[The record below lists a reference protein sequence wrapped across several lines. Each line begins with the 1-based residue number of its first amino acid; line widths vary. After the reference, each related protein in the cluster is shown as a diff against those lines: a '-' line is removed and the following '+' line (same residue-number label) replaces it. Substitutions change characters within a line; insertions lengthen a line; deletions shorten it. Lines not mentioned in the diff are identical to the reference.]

1 MRLISI
7 GKSSS
12 CNIRIS
18 NEYVSSYHA
27 ELILLDNGDI
37 FLVDCGSTNG
47 TFLQGKRIQP
57 NVEVPVRRGDKI
69 EFDQVPLNW
78 GDVPTIPLPDPSKVK
93 GIYGIGKSQRNR
105 YCLPGESVSR
115 YHATFKEMKNGK
127 WFIQDH
133 SRNGTYINGQRIPAN
148 QDYPIKKGDMI
159 VCGSV
164 SCPNPIKGGASVPG
178 WVWGAVAG
186 LAAVVLL
193 VFGLSKANRG
203 GGGGIGVSKMDPNK
217 ATVLVVEHHILKIN
231 FADNPFKAA
240 TGNDLYLGDVTTWS
254 DGTVSYNITTDVSS
268 AHQEWSTGT
277 GFFISDK
284 GHILTNKHIT
294 NAVWAD
300 KHYSEASNMQYWL
313 NIVEKMR
320 EDIAVWVKK
329 RLPMNAS
336 DAEAAAMRMYRS
348 AVELEAVPMGFYI
361 GYSGRNYNLANFDLA
376 IVTELEKAYL
386 VREATNDEVDMA
398 LLQLNNPV
406 TPAFADY
413 FRTKDAIT
421 DFNKLSQKE
430 QYYTIGYPAG
440 VGESFIATNNQMQA
454 SSGLLHLVQNPGEYQ
469 LVFGGDKSIGGKSG
483 SPIFDEKNRLVGILW
498 GSRTRTENTM
508 ATPIKHAKALYPE
521 F

>member
-37 FLVDCGSTNG
+37 FLVDCNSTNG

-78 GDVPTIPLPDPSKVK
+78 GDVPSIPLPDPSKVK

-105 YCLPGESVSR
+105 YCLPGDSVSR

-193 VFGLSKANRG
+193 VFGLSKADLV
-203 GGGGIGVSKMDPNK
+203 GGGIGVSKVDPGK
-217 ATVLVVEHHILKIN
+217 ATVLVVAVQQLKIN
-231 FADNPFKAA
+231 FADNPFKNRTKGAE
-240 TGNDLYLGDVTTWS
+240 LYWSGDGITWS
-254 DGTVSYNITTDVSS
+254 EDEAASFESI
-268 AHQEWSTGT
+268 GT
-277 GFFISDK
+277 GFFISPE
-284 GHILTNKHIT
+284 GHILTNKHVT
-294 NAVWAD
+294 NMVFNKGKIGLEPIISKIESQRAKWA
-300 KHYSEASNMQYWL
+300 
-313 NIVEKMR
+313 R
-320 EDIAVWVKK
+320 DIANWWSE
-329 RLPMNAS
+329 NEA
-336 DAEAAAMRMYRS
+336 DALILYQRMLLS
-348 AVELEAVPMGFYI
+348 SFELEAEPIGFYI
-361 GYSGRNYNLANFDLA
+361 AYAGRNYSFNEM
-376 IVTELEKAYL
+376 IVTEFDKASL
-386 VREATNDEVDMA
+386 IKEASDEHVDMA

-406 TPAFADY
+406 TPVYADY
-413 FRTKDAIT
+413 FKTKNAIT
-421 DFNKLSQKE
+421 DTGKLSKQK
-430 QYYTIGYPAG
+430 QYYTIGFPG
-440 VGESFIATNNQMQA
+440 GFDLTRITKSNKILST
-454 SSGLLHLVQNPGEYQ
+454 SGLLHLVQEPSEYQ
-469 LVFGGDKSIGGKSG
+469 LVFNGDKTVGGQSG

-498 GSRTRTENTM
+498 GGYTGVENTM
-508 ATPIKHAKALYPE
+508 ATPIKHAKVLYPD

>member
-37 FLVDCGSTNG
+37 FLVDCNSTNG

-105 YCLPGESVSR
+105 YCLPGDSVSR

-133 SRNGTYINGQRIPAN
+133 SRNGTFINGQRIPAN

-164 SCPNPIKGGASVPG
+164 SCPNPVKGGGSVPG

-193 VFGLSKANRG
+193 VFGLSKANL
-203 GGGGIGVSKMDPNK
+203 GGGGIGVSKVDPAK
-217 ATVLVVEHHILKIN
+217 ATVIIYENHIYKLN
-231 FADNPFKAA
+231 FTDNPFKAI
-240 TGNDLYLGDVTTWS
+240 TGMDLYLTKDGSSYGISYEPS
-254 DGTVSYNITTDVSS
+254 DAYIDEGS
-268 AHQEWSTGT
+268 GT

-284 GHILTNKHIT
+284 GHILTNRHVT
-294 NAVWAD
+294 NPIWAD
-300 KHYSEASNMQYWL
+300 KHYSSGAQSQEWL
-313 NIVEKMR
+313 NIITQMKGELSHNIARLLRYVDKNISEK
-320 EDIAVWVKK
+320 
-329 RLPMNAS
+329 
-336 DAEAAAMRMYRS
+336 DAEAIEMRIFLS
-348 AVELEAVPMGFYI
+348 PVELESVPVGFYI
-361 GYSGRNYNLANFDLA
+361 GYTGRNYTHPVVEMDRATL
-376 IVTELEKAYL
+376 I
-386 VREATNDEVDMA
+386 REASDDQVDMA

-406 TPAFADY
+406 TPAFANY
-413 FRTKDAIT
+413 FHLKDAIADT
-421 DFNKLSQKE
+421 KKLSKQQ
-430 QYYTIGYPAG
+430 QYYTLGFPAG
-440 VGESFIATNNQMQA
+440 LQESKIATNTQIQA
-454 SSGLLHLVQNPGEYQ
+454 SSGQLHLVQDPGEYQ
-469 LVFGGDKSIGGKSG
+469 LVFNGDKSIGGQSG
-483 SPIFDEKNRLVGILW
+483 SPIFDAKSRLVGILW
-498 GSRTRTENTM
+498 GGRTATQSTL
-508 ATPIKHAKALYPE
+508 ATPIKHAKVLYPD

>member
-12 CNIRIS
+12 CTIRIS

-37 FLVDCGSTNG
+37 FLVDCSSTNG
-47 TFLQGKRIQP
+47 TFVQGKRIQP

-133 SRNGTYINGQRIPAN
+133 SRNGTFINGQRIPAN

-164 SCPNPIKGGASVPG
+164 SCPNPVKGGSVPA
-178 WVWGAVAG
+178 WVWGAIAG

-193 VFGLSKANRG
+193 VFGLSKADL
-203 GGGGIGVSKMDPNK
+203 GGIGHKVDTSK
-217 ATVLVVEHHILKIN
+217 ATVFIGNEFIIRVN
-231 FADNPFKAA
+231 FADNPYKTQ
-240 TGNDLYLGDVTTWS
+240 TGHDFYLALDPQKGYYLTTNM
-254 DGTVSYNITTDVSS
+254 GEAYVPGFVS
-268 AHQEWSTGT
+268 GT

-284 GHILTNKHIT
+284 GHILTNKHVT
-294 NAVWAD
+294 NFIWAD
-300 KHYSEASNMQYWL
+300 KHYSGGQDSQLWINVVEALRSYTAISKASEIYYNSLGMSQQEAEIVARRML
-313 NIVEKMR
+313 NS
-320 EDIAVWVKK
+320 
-329 RLPMNAS
+329 PF
-336 DAEAAAMRMYRS
+336 
-348 AVELEAVPMGFYI
+348 ELESVPTVFYI
-361 GYSGRNYNLANFDLA
+361 GYPGRNYTFYNEMD
-376 IVTELEKAYL
+376 KATL
-386 VREATNDEVDMA
+386 IKEAKDEDVDIA

-413 FRTKDAIT
+413 FRTKDAIVDT
-421 DFNKLSQKE
+421 RKLSKQE
-430 QYYTIGYPAG
+430 QYYTIGFPAG
-440 VGESFIATNNQMQA
+440 LRESKISTYNMIQPT
-454 SSGLLHLVQNPGEYQ
+454 SGQLHLVQDPGEYQ
-469 LVFGGDKSIGGKSG
+469 LAFQGDKTIGGQSG
-483 SPIFDEKNRLVGILW
+483 SAIFDAKGRLVGVLW
-498 GSRTRTENTM
+498 GGRTATQNTM